1 MGRGI
6 TQPSSHFFSYTYEKV
21 IPPCLFLLFLWGS
34 ASGAGIARA
43 MPMRHTRRMR
53 QTWKI
58 FNTFKPIELI
68 QWSNVKFLT
77 IWWIFNL
84 NTLSFSILLPSFLRV
99 VRKLWAPV
107 SNWAVVDATL
117 SPPQMP
123 SSAVPEMKKC
133 PGQVEGPARSGA
145 AVTIYAF
152 WERMAGAF
160 YTGLLGGC
168 KGWTDSWKY
177 RFENLA

>member
-123 SSAVPEMKKC
+123 SSAAVPEMKKC
-133 PGQVEGPARSGA
+133 PGQVEGPACPVRRGGDFPRT
-145 AVTIYAF
+145 V
-152 WERMAGAF
+152 AGAF
-160 YTGLLGGC
+160 YTGLLGGWV
-168 KGWTDSWKY
+168 GVRD
-177 RFENLA
+177 EQILDL